1 MDAVTRSFIGQ
12 LFLCFRLKGF
22 HSDICDANIWMLFT
36 CMCVN
41 HVHIFFR
48 KGSTFRVIPSWRQK
62 WLKWV
67 FGSKRCAMFWNVF
80 STNSVNFA
88 VFCFWDMFDFV
99 LKLCSGLKKK
109 KKKKKMWG
117 RLRPPNPRGFVDLIA
132 HHWVTLPPR
141 AAPPGPGRFC
151 TESPQPT
158 GYQVSLVCRPE
169 YRQKTDHDLAIQ
181 RKENDIV
188 NIKSVKTVAGFFAV
202 WHFSVKKNC

>member
-80 STNSVNFA
+80 STNSDNFA

-99 LKLCSGLKKK
+99 LKLCSGLKTKK
-109 KKKKKMWG
+109 KEKNV
-117 RLRPPNPRGFVDLIA
+117 REAPTPQ
-132 HHWVTLPPR
+132 PPR
-141 AAPPGPGRFC
+141 VRGSHRPSLSHTPTEGCAPRPR
-151 TESPQPT
+151 TLLYWIPT
-158 GYQVSLVCRPE
+158 TNWLS
-169 YRQKTDHDLAIQ
+169 
-181 RKENDIV
+181 
-188 NIKSVKTVAGFFAV
+188 GFTGL
-202 WHFSVKKNC
+202 